1 MEEKIVYFEN
11 QGKENTAELIKL
23 IKERALKRGIKKIV
37 IASTRGDSARE
48 FAKALVGT
56 DIKLVVIAWQY
67 GFKEEQPFWL
77 NLIPEL
83 EKQGHSVHFGT
94 MLFHATELYGEERLR
109 LIANLLRT
117 FGEGFKT
124 AFEILLIA
132 TDSGKVKHG
141 ETVIVAGGSS
151 FGADTAIVA
160 TAASSSKFHELH
172 VQEIIAKPK

>member
-83 EKQGHSVHFGT
+83 
-94 MLFHATELYGEERLR
+94 
-109 LIANLLRT
+109 
-117 FGEGFKT
+117 
-124 AFEILLIA
+124 
-132 TDSGKVKHG
+132 
-141 ETVIVAGGSS
+141 
-151 FGADTAIVA
+151 
-160 TAASSSKFHELH
+160 
-172 VQEIIAKPK
+172 